1 MGSELNLL
9 HHLAREKGLLMAE
22 SQLDPDRQKKIV
34 LDLFLDAWEK
44 AMEAGID
51 TDLLCEVMVY
61 MGITDLVA
69 DRGEDWTAEAFED
82 LPERIREG
90 EFTLPEEM
98 TDQHLYDLPN
108 PIHA

>member
-1 MGSELNLL
+1 
-9 HHLAREKGLLMAE
+9 MAE

-34 LDLFLDAWEK
+34 LDLFLEAWDRAVEI
-44 AMEAGID
+44 GV
-51 TDLLCEVMVY
+51 DLDLMSEVLVY
-61 MGITDLVA
+61 MGVTDLVA
-69 DRGEDWTAEAFED
+69 DRGEDWTADAFED

-98 TDQHLYDLPN
+98 SDSHSYEIPN

>member
-1 MGSELNLL
+1 
-9 HHLAREKGLLMAE
+9 MAE

-44 AMEAGID
+44 ATEAGVD

-82 LPERIREG
+82 LPERIRDG
-90 EFTLPEEM
+90 EFTLPDEM
-98 TDQHLYDLPN
+98 TENHLYDLPN

>member
-1 MGSELNLL
+1 
-9 HHLAREKGLLMAE
+9 MAE
-22 SQLDPDRQKKIV
+22 SRLDPERQKKIV
-34 LDLFLDAWEK
+34 LELFLEAWDK
-44 AMEAGID
+44 AMQAGVD
-51 TDLLCEVMVY
+51 TDLLSEVMVY

-69 DRGEDWTAEAFED
+69 DCGEDWTADVFED

-98 TDQHLYDLPN
+98 TESHLYDLPN